1 MLLLEKRLEKIECS
15 YLRKDLRKLSDI
27 TNKSAFSRDSIE
39 IKKTLNNFLQCREKP
54 EFFFLTFRL
63 NSSEYRAT

>member
-54 EFFFLTFRL
+54 EFFF
-63 NSSEYRAT
+63 